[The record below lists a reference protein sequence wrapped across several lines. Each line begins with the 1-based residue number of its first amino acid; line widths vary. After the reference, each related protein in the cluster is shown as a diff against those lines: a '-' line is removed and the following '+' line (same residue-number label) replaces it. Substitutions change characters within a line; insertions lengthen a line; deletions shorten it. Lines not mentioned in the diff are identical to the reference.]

1 MRTDRDY
8 AQVASRAT
16 ADERATMRAMMA
28 EAHASYTETG
38 EGVAGEDVSVVVTT
52 QTGYDYDYSQ
62 YVGGRAGEMACM
74 VMDSVFARF
83 RAEGRY
89 GEMSCTVDGRTY
101 QRDTY

>member
-8 AQVASRAT
+8 AQVATRAT
-16 ADERATMRAMMA
+16 ADEQATVRAMMA
-28 EAHASYTETG
+28 EAHASYTET
-38 EGVAGEDVSVVVTT
+38 EGDDVSVVVTPH
-52 QTGYDYDYSQ
+52 TGYDYEYSQ
-62 YVGGRAGEMACM
+62 RYGGRAGEMACM